1 MHQMEKLF
9 TSGGDM
15 AKVIVSVGYR
25 DYVLDGGDAMKLLD
39 ILAKAEQYEDKWH
52 NKDEATGRESYT
64 TYHIYPQAQGDSAI
78 GLKYL
83 SDDMYSMYKLAGK
96 PEY

>member
-25 DYVLDGGDAMKLLD
+25 NYVLDGGDAMKLLD

-96 PEY
+96 PE

>member
-25 DYVLDGGDAMKLLD
+25 NYVLDGGDAMKLLD

-52 NKDEATGRESYT
+52 SKDELTGRESYT
-64 TYHIYPQAQGDSAI
+64 TYHIYPQVQGDSSI

-83 SDDMYSMYKLAGK
+83 ADDAYNMYRLAGK
-96 PEY
+96 PE